1 MSRLLKFDYDGS
13 LWRFDRKETGWP
25 WTQVHSKEVEKY
37 RESKG
42 WTFRVTKQGDQ
53 TYHEHL
59 YSIVRLGESSL
70 EIDAVLG
77 KQGGPSRITATTIAH
92 LDGEMVGLTR
102 ATGGAFGSGH
112 SGFTYVEFGNVL
124 IGLSPPV
131 PTDSVSRMGLPKV
144 ELWCRTTE
152 EKEGRAP
159 EPSEID
165 HKRIPGK
172 DRTWQERMKGRSSWT
187 SIDHVVVSD
196 GTLRAG
202 PWYGNPRDIRLL
214 SLAKKEN

>member
-42 WTFRVTKQGDQ
+42 WTYRVTKQGDQ

-59 YSIVRLGESSL
+59 YSIVRLGESTL

-77 KQGGPSRITATTIAH
+77 KQGGPGRITATTIAH

-102 ATGGAFGSGH
+102 ATGGTFGSGH
-112 SGFTYVEFGNVL
+112 SGFTYVEFN
-124 IGLSPPV
+124 S
-131 PTDSVSRMGLPKV
+131 
-144 ELWCRTTE
+144 
-152 EKEGRAP
+152 
-159 EPSEID
+159 
-165 HKRIPGK
+165 
-172 DRTWQERMKGRSSWT
+172 
-187 SIDHVVVSD
+187 
-196 GTLRAG
+196 
-202 PWYGNPRDIRLL
+202 
-214 SLAKKEN
+214 